1 MPVQTTAQPSE
12 SALEK
17 TMHYKA
23 QNYIDCRWNIRV
35 RIDGKFLKYDTFS
48 NFMELLGLVNDL

>member
-17 TMHYKA
+17 TMYYEA
-23 QNYIDCRWNIRV
+23 QNCIDCRWNIRV